1 MSGQIQP
8 VCWNNLWC
16 QGATINMQESLDICK
31 LAVCDLGSAV
41 SDFFPYAKTHCKRV
55 FAHMDTVPSGL
66 PLITL
71 SSFYLIIKSL
81 GRAP

>member
-41 SDFFPYAKTHCKRV
+41 SDKRV